1 MTEKRSIFVLKVKVL
16 ENLKFKMKTKK
27 GVSGVISMLLIVL
40 LVFVAVGILWA
51 TISSLIKNKT
61 GESESCFGNFGK
73 MEINSKYTC
82 YNSSSNET
90 VFSIERKD
98 IDLDELLI
106 SISSEGQSH
115 SIELLI
121 TSRDDLEELTN
132 NKRLDDVILPKKNSG
147 SIYYLNMNMISFQ
160 TKPTSIKIAPVING
174 HQCEVIDTLNI
185 IEDCEALL

>member
-1 MTEKRSIFVLKVKVL
+1 
-16 ENLKFKMKTKK
+16 
-27 GVSGVISMLLIVL
+27 MLLIVL
-40 LVFVAVGILWA
+40 LVFVTVGILWA
-51 TISSLIKNKT
+51 TISGLIKDRT

-82 YNSSSNET
+82 YNSSANET

-106 SISSEGQSH
+106 SISSEGQGH

-121 TSRDDLEELTN
+121 TPRSDLEELTN
-132 NKRLDDVILPKKNSG
+132 YQRNDEVVLPGKNSG
-147 SIYYLNMNMISFQ
+147 STYYLDMNKISFQ

-174 HQCEVIDTLNI
+174 HQCEVIDTLEI
-185 IEDCEALL
+185 IDDCEVLL